1 MYLDENGVWR
11 DKTTGNI
18 QYMFDFVKTKP
29 YVPRYYDRNTKNT
42 SFYNMAVLLR
52 ELGVKNYEEHLQ
64 IFNPQLIGVDPHSPL
79 LTDGVRMMI
88 DKECRMNPWYV
99 FREVFKVSIGT
110 NKTFFDLNISNYTA
124 IWLMIRC
131 QDFLQEAPRQTGK
144 TYTAT
149 DMLAYVINFGGKNFK
164 MTNIHYDE
172 VKAKDNIGLIR
183 DALDSL
189 PSYLQYHKKELSK
202 PDPKTGKL
210 TMRNRLESK
219 GSSRVLDNRL
229 FNNVISTVVV
239 GQDEDKARK
248 AGRGSTNPILF
259 IDEFAFIKHNY
270 TAMASIGQ
278 ATSTARKIARENGL
292 INGIWTLTTPGF
304 LNTEHGKWIYE
315 NIKNE
320 YITMTKDMFFIFDM
334 TIEELESW
342 KETKGIST
350 FFYLSYTYD
359 EIGYDEEWLYSKGR
373 SESVET
379 INREILLKWEQNI
392 GNNPFSK
399 ALLNA
404 LTNKAKT
411 VKGVKSLFRGQEFL
425 LYNYKG
431 YPYQGNDLISFLK
444 FNYRDGVVIGVD
456 IAYGYGG
463 NHDKSTMV
471 FVDKRTAR
479 IIATYGNNT
488 INVDDYLILIMTMMK
503 EFKANGLRVAF
514 SIERNSPGESIIAAL
529 KKLPEYQDMIVAFPV
544 SQNKL
549 SDPTSIIDT
558 NVIFG
563 NKRIPSDYG
572 FRVTGGKQGTRGI
585 LMNILSTLV
594 EKYTSCISVP
604 VIVQEIETLTVNK
617 TKTDLKIEA
626 SDGTHDDYVMGML
639 HAYNALMNNSKF
651 LEVRNHI
658 KVDSTQFLINDNIEI
673 VDVSGTS
680 SNKRIQ
686 TIYEQRNGS
695 IIINYLDT
703 LTGQYVDKIK
713 AENILRDEMFN
724 NKIKSKNEEIQ
735 DDGYSKVIIGG
746 SENSLGQRNMQILT
760 EKEYEEEKIIT
771 NRDIFSSFEFNRD
784 ELRNNY
790 TDLREANMLQNQELE
805 RNRIISKSSN
815 NIFSLF
821 SVNR

>member
-1 MYLDENGVWR
+1 M
-11 DKTTGNI
+11 
-18 QYMFDFVKTKP
+18 
-29 YVPRYYDRNTKNT
+29 
-42 SFYNMAVLLR
+42 
-52 ELGVKNYEEHLQ
+52 
-64 IFNPQLIGVDPHSPL
+64 
-79 LTDGVRMMI
+79 
-88 DKECRMNPWYV
+88 
-99 FREVFKVSIGT
+99 
-110 NKTFFDLNISNYTA
+110 
-124 IWLMIRC
+124 
-131 QDFLQEAPRQTGK
+131 
-144 TYTAT
+144 
-149 DMLAYVINFGGKNFK
+149 
-164 MTNIHYDE
+164 
-172 VKAKDNIGLIR
+172 
-183 DALDSL
+183 
-189 PSYLQYHKKELSK
+189 
-202 PDPKTGKL
+202 
-210 TMRNRLESK
+210 
-219 GSSRVLDNRL
+219 
-229 FNNVISTVVV
+229 
-239 GQDEDKARK
+239 
-248 AGRGSTNPILF
+248 
-259 IDEFAFIKHNY
+259 
-270 TAMASIGQ
+270 
-278 ATSTARKIARENGL
+278 
-292 INGIWTLTTPGF
+292 
-304 LNTEHGKWIYE
+304 
-315 NIKNE
+315 
-320 YITMTKDMFFIFDM
+320 
-334 TIEELESW
+334 
-342 KETKGIST
+342 
-350 FFYLSYTYD
+350 
-359 EIGYDEEWLYSKGR
+359 
-373 SESVET
+373 
-379 INREILLKWEQNI
+379 
-392 GNNPFSK
+392 
-399 ALLNA
+399 
-404 LTNKAKT
+404 
-411 VKGVKSLFRGQEFL
+411 
-425 LYNYKG
+425 YNYKG

-529 KKLPEYQDMIVAFPV
+529 KKLPEYQDMIVAFPA

-549 SDPTSIIDT
+549 SDPTAIIDT

-563 NKRIPSDYG
+563 DKRIPSDYG

-680 SNKRIQ
+680 SNRRIQ

-713 AENILRDEMFN
+713 AEKILRDEMFN

-735 DDGYSKVIIGG
+735 DDGYSEVIIGG
-746 SENSLGQRNMQILT
+746 NENSLGQRNMQILT
-760 EKEYEEEKIIT
+760 EKEYEEEKTFT

-790 TDLREANMLQNQELE
+790 TDLRENNMIQNQELE
-805 RNRIISKSSN
+805 RNKIISRSSN
-815 NIFSLF
+815 NIFNLF